1 MQHPGLMGKGVKLL
15 VGLLRLREKKDEPGR
30 SGSRSWEERI
40 QERSPESGRFRLS
53 LLTFITDNREGGHAH
68 KHGDAQSE
76 GWCSCKQVGPTNGVD
91 HQAKDRCLPCLLSGQ
106 SWATDVLRCH
116 CGPYGGGWGGYN
128 LVNAWATPYLHQRSV
143 TVFCSPSPAPDSAL
157 VILIPQPCHS
167 ISLTSQTSTLPG
179 KDSAALPDLTL

>member
-1 MQHPGLMGKGVKLL
+1 MADLGFP
-15 VGLLRLREKKDEPGR
+15 
-30 SGSRSWEERI
+30 
-40 QERSPESGRFRLS
+40 

-68 KHGDAQSE
+68 KHGDTQSE

-91 HQAKDRCLPCLLSGQ
+91 HQAEDRCLPCLLSGQ